1 VWQPSGLL
9 GRGRDQRW
17 AGARRGD
24 GAGTLRVRHDEGG
37 MTGGDD
43 AELMARYGSGDER
56 AAHEVYERF
65 AGRVMTVALG
75 MLGKRDQAE
84 EVVQETLLKLY
95 RSAASYDG
103 SRPLNPWV
111 HQIARNAAIDVYRR
125 DRRAPEPAASE
136 QLEDQDPV
144 DIDPFERSWLAW
156 EVRAAVDQLPEIEG
170 QAVRLAHLEGMT
182 HGGIAQALEVP
193 AGTVKSRLNR
203 AYKRL
208 HQRLSEAQL

>member
-1 VWQPSGLL
+1 
-9 GRGRDQRW
+9 
-17 AGARRGD
+17 
-24 GAGTLRVRHDEGG
+24 
-37 MTGGDD
+37 MTGGED

-125 DRRAPEPAASE
+125 DRRAQGDLGRVFIVVFAGKRPARCVR
-136 QLEDQDPV
+136 D
-144 DIDPFERSWLAW
+144 
-156 EVRAAVDQLPEIEG
+156 EVLVL
-170 QAVRLAHLEGMT
+170 VR
-182 HGGIAQALEVP
+182 
-193 AGTVKSRLNR
+193 R
-203 AYKRL
+203 
-208 HQRLSEAQL
+208 